1 MSPVAPKLLRLF
13 INEDQ
18 GRIRALWRLLGHGL
32 ALIACWWLFAILV
45 VSLGMSG
52 EGGLGLRSTLVMGL
66 ASVTATYL
74 CARYLDRRPFEQLGL
89 ALSPRWWA
97 DFGAGVVLGTLL
109 MGGIFAVELAAG
121 WVEIRAYTQSS
132 GELSFGSALLGALVM
147 FVLVGFYEE
156 LVSRGYHLRNIAEG
170 LDELGFLR
178 GRPRLVL
185 ALAVL
190 GSSAVF
196 GLLHAGNP
204 NATALS
210 TFNVGLAGIM
220 LAAGVL
226 WTGQL
231 GIAAGLHLSWN
242 FCQGNVFGFPVSGS
256 DAGARLI
263 ALEQGGDPLITG
275 GDFGPEAG
283 LIGVAAML
291 AGVALQ
297 ALWVRLSRGELRL
310 APGLANSKPTGSAQ
324 Q

>member
-1 MSPVAPKLLRLF
+1 MRYARL
-13 INEDQ
+13 
-18 GRIRALWRLLGHGL
+18 GLPL
-32 ALIACWWLFAILV
+32 ALCL
-45 VSLGMSG
+45 
-52 EGGLGLRSTLVMGL
+52 
-66 ASVTATYL
+66 
-74 CARYLDRRPFEQLGL
+74 
-89 ALSPRWWA
+89 
-97 DFGAGVVLGTLL
+97 VLGALL
-109 MGGIFAVELAAG
+109 MGGIFVIELAAG
-121 WVEIRAYTQSS
+121 WVEISAYRQSS
-132 GELSFGSALLGALVM
+132 DQAPFGLALLGAFVV

-170 LDELGFLR
+170 LDELGWLR

-210 TFNVGLAGIM
+210 TFNVALAGIM

-231 GIAAGLHLSWN
+231 GLAAGLHLSWN

-297 ALWVRLSRGELRL
+297 ALWIRLSRGELRL
-310 APGLANSKPTGSAQ
+310 APALARLNHTQ
-324 Q
+324 

>member
-1 MSPVAPKLLRLF
+1 MKPVAKLLPLLRALL
-13 INEDQ
+13 INESE
-18 GRIRALWRLLGHGL
+18 GRVRALWRLLGHGL
-32 ALIACWWLFAILV
+32 ALVACWWLYAILV

-66 ASVTATYL
+66 AAVTATYL

-89 ALSPRWWA
+89 VLTPRWWA
-97 DFGAGVVLGTLL
+97 DFGVGVVLGALL
-109 MGGIFAVELAAG
+109 MGGVFVVELAAG
-121 WVEIRAYTQSS
+121 WVEIRAYAR
-132 GELSFGSALLGALVM
+132 GPAGLPLGPALLGALVM

-170 LDELGFLR
+170 LDELGLLR
-178 GRPRLVL
+178 GRPRLAL

-210 TFNVGLAGIM
+210 TFNVTLAGLM

-263 ALEQGGDPLITG
+263 ALDQGGDPLITG

-291 AGVALQ
+291 AGVGLQ

-310 APGLANSKPTGSAQ
+310 APGLARFDTQ
-324 Q
+324 

>member
-1 MSPVAPKLLRLF
+1 MSPVAQQLLRLF
-13 INEDQ
+13 INEDED
-18 GRIRALWRLLGHGL
+18 RVRALWRLLGHGL
-32 ALIACWWLFAILV
+32 ALVACWWMYAVLV
-45 VSLGMSG
+45 VSLGMSN
-52 EGGLGLRSTLVMGL
+52 EGGLGLRSTLVMAL
-66 ASVTATYL
+66 AATTATYL
-74 CARYLDRRPFEQLGL
+74 CARYLDRRPFERLGL
-89 ALSPRWWA
+89 ALTPRWWA

-109 MGGIFAVELAAG
+109 MGGVFALELAAG
-121 WVEIRAYTQSS
+121 WIEIQAYQQSS
-132 GELSFGSALLGALVM
+132 AELPFGPALLGALVM

-170 LDELGFLR
+170 LDELGWLR

-210 TFNVGLAGIM
+210 TFNVALAGIM

-310 APGLANSKPTGSAQ
+310 APGLAQLGAD
-324 Q
+324 